1 MNRSL
6 KRPHTDWRRWAQ
18 EWLHV
23 YHSLGSEE
31 YVPDE
36 RRSYQKMC
44 AKLRDNM
51 KSRLYYE
58 CEEKELCTIQVDRF
72 GSVECVTPSR
82 ITRTGSAKFA
92 IFCFASSPRSTRRW
106 PRMFQVGSM
115 EFGES

>member
-1 MNRSL
+1 MRNEANSLPFQPSQTLPPNLFPLPFLQNGRL

-58 CEEKELCTIQVDRF
+58 CEEKELCTIQVDSVRF
-72 GSVECVTPSR
+72 R
-82 ITRTGSAKFA
+82 A
-92 IFCFASSPRSTRRW
+92 
-106 PRMFQVGSM
+106 
-115 EFGES
+115 

>member
-1 MNRSL
+1 MNSRL

-31 YVPDE
+31 YVPEE

-72 GSVECVTPSR
+72 GSWLCNAQSDHENWIREVR
-82 ITRTGSAKFA
+82 YLL
-92 IFCFASSPRSTRRW
+92 FCFQSEIDEALAAYVPGGFDGIR
-106 PRMFQVGSM
+106 
-115 EFGES
+115 